1 MTTVFMKIASA
12 LSLLVA
18 AMWVPPAG
26 VKLLMDVL
34 ISVGALAVATQAAA
48 SSKKFW
54 AAGFVA
60 IAVLFNPLVPVML
73 PRGVF
78 FWLDLACVVVF
89 AVSLE
94 TLKGLPGLSFPS
106 PASRRPS
113 E

>member
-1 MTTVFMKIASA
+1 MATVFMKIASA

-18 AMWVPPAG
+18 ALWVPPAG

-34 ISVGALAVATQAAA
+34 ISLGALAVATQAAA
-48 SSKKFW
+48 SARTVW

-60 IAVLFNPLVPVML
+60 IAVLFNPLVPVLL

-78 FWLDLACVVVF
+78 FWLDLAGVVVF
-89 AVSLE
+89 VVSLE
-94 TLKGLPGLSFPS
+94 ALKGLPGLSFPS
-106 PASRRPS
+106 PANRRPS